1 MAYMALYRRWRPTGF
16 GDLVGQGHVSRTL
29 AHAIRTEHVGHA
41 YLFAGPRGTGKTS
54 TAKILAKALNCDE
67 GPTPEPCNK
76 CESCKRVNDG
86 SSMDVFEIDAASNR
100 GIDEIRELRE
110 TVKFAPVDG
119 RYKVYIID
127 EVHMLTTEAF
137 NALLKTLEEPP
148 PRVVFILATTEIH
161 KVPATI
167 QSRCQ
172 RYDFKRITAQD
183 IAGRLR
189 YVADNSDISADDA
202 ALALIAREADG
213 GMRDALSTL
222 DQCAALTE
230 GTVTEAEVRELLG
243 LVGRDWLVRLARALA
258 AKDGQALLQAVAG
271 LIAAGKDLRQLIA
284 ELISELRAVMVY
296 QAAGMLEGAS
306 LYETDENLLK
316 ELAGIFAPR
325 DFEPLL
331 QGLHAALAEL
341 KWSTEPRITVE
352 TALLSLCHGK
362 PDANSAGAD
371 RGRIASEGALRAPR
385 PAVPQN
391 NTAEAVPAAV
401 TSQLAALEAKINALT
416 LKLGELSRQPAA
428 AARTAQVQRAARPV
442 PGANANGNI
451 KRPAAPDEKGIE
463 LWSRLIDLLGSDNS
477 LLKFKRYITQAVFA
491 GMTPSHFFL
500 DVNSKFTLSR
510 LSANDCRTVLEDN
523 FSALAGRRMS
533 LVVQQLSQS
542 APPPPPV
549 EEAPP
554 TPPPPED
561 ADYIPD
567 LNEFDSDGRNAL
579 EQAMASFGN
588 NFVPPGGREGH

>member
-76 CESCKRVNDG
+76 CESCCRVNDG

-148 PRVVFILATTEIH
+148 ARVVFILATTEVH

-172 RYDFKRITAQD
+172 RYDFKRITAAE
-183 IAGRLR
+183 ITARLR
-189 YVADNSDISADDA
+189 YVADNSDIKADDG
-202 ALALIAREADG
+202 ALSLIAREADG

-222 DQCAALTE
+222 DQCAALTA
-230 GTVTEAEVRELLG
+230 GTISEAEVRELLG
-243 LVGRDWLVRLARALA
+243 LVGRDWLVRLARGLA
-258 AKDGQALLQAVAG
+258 AKDAQSLLAAIAE

-284 ELISELRAVMVY
+284 ELIAELRAVMVY

-306 LYETDENLLK
+306 LYETDEDLLK
-316 ELAGIFAPR
+316 ELAGLFAPG
-325 DFEPLL
+325 DFDRIL
-331 QGLHAALAEL
+331 QVLHGALAEL

-352 TALLSLCHGK
+352 TALLALCHEEI
-362 PDANSAGAD
+362 SAEPGAA
-371 RGRIASEGALRAPR
+371 GQVEKIQAPAAPR
-385 PAVPQN
+385 LPLQAN
-391 NTAEAVPAAV
+391 EGTALAAQV
-401 TSQLAALEAKINALT
+401 AALEAKLNT
-416 LKLGELSRQPAA
+416 LAVKFGEL
-428 AARTAQVQRAARPV
+428 AARPASG
-442 PGANANGNI
+442 PAPQANRFKPRGAAVNQLTADL
-451 KRPAAPDEKGIE
+451 KPPAAPDAGGLE
-463 LWSRLIDLLGSDNS
+463 LWGKLLAMLSSEPS
-477 LLKFKRYITQAVFA
+477 LLRCKRYISEAAFR
-491 GMTPSHFFL
+491 GMTATHFFL
-500 DVNSKFTLSR
+500 EGASSFVVIRLNS
-510 LSANDCRTVLEDN
+510 ADCREPIEKH
-523 FSALAGRRMS
+523 FSALAGRHLS
-533 LVVQQLSQS
+533 LVVQQA
-542 APPPPPV
+542 APQAPAPVV
-549 EEAPP
+549 EEVPQM
-554 TPPPPED
+554 PPPPED
-561 ADYIPD
+561 EDYVPHLD
-567 LNEFDSDGRNAL
+567 DFEGEARNSL
-579 EQAMASFGN
+579 ESAMEMFGN
-588 NFVPPGGREGH
+588 HFVPLPEDK